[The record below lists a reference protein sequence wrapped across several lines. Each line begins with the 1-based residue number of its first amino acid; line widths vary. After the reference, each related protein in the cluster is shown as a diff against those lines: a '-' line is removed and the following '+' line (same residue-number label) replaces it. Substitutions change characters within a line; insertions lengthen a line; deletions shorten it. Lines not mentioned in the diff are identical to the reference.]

1 MSSDVPE
8 IGWTSTIFLLSDL
21 RGKVSLISALR
32 PGSCFVSDASVL
44 LSSKFSLREGN
55 SFYFVNY
62 LAIRAISISNV
73 LSRLIGA

>member
-32 PGSCFVSDASVL
+32 PGSCFVSDAFDHRGACGIDL
-44 LSSKFSLREGN
+44 RRDLREEGPAC
-55 SFYFVNY
+55 SVKVPSSHF
-62 LAIRAISISNV
+62 SSPQK
-73 LSRLIGA
+73 S